1 MLRPVHRHSTHTS
14 RRLFRQLHGQLN
26 TTTCDDVLIHSPS
39 PPARPSTFV
48 SSASNC
54 DSRSAIRDSKPVT
67 SAISCECVAGVNV
80 DGFPVTSPHATG
92 DESPA
97 PGDHDSPSSS
107 TKTPWHRN
115 CVGSASPSG
124 TTTNC
129 FFVKTFPLLKR
140 ATTYSDARVT
150 STNADG

>member
-26 TTTCDDVLIHSPS
+26 TTTFDDVLIHSAS
-39 PPARPSTFV
+39 PPSRPSTFV

-80 DGFPVTSPHATG
+80 DGFPVTSRSEEH
-92 DESPA
+92 
-97 PGDHDSPSSS
+97 
-107 TKTPWHRN
+107 
-115 CVGSASPSG
+115 
-124 TTTNC
+124 
-129 FFVKTFPLLKR
+129 
-140 ATTYSDARVT
+140 T
-150 STNADG
+150 SELQSRGHIVCR